1 MSFFFICLVI
11 YEDFLYNKSI
21 ILRKGDYMEKKTYL
35 TLEYDKI
42 LNKVSEYASLDSAKE
57 KIQALLPT
65 SDLESAKINL
75 DETDAA
81 MVMILKYGSPAMG
94 KIKEVDGAIKRL
106 NIGGTLSMGELL
118 NIGTVLKTADS
129 LKKYYS
135 DRDTALNVYFENLF
149 PERQLEE
156 IISSSIISEEEMA
169 DGASPELANI
179 RRKIRRAG
187 DKIKDSLNGIIRS
200 EHYRKF
206 LQESIITVRNNR
218 YVVPVKAEC
227 KGEINGIV
235 HDMSASG
242 GTLFIEPA
250 SVVSANNELHELA
263 GKEQREIEKILL
275 EFSAMAAE
283 KTEEIAENYRNI
295 TDIDMI
301 FAKARYSLEIKGVK
315 PILNKDG
322 RINIKKG
329 RHPLLNAKT
338 VVPQNIVLGGD
349 FDALIVTGPNT
360 GGKTVVLKTV
370 GLFCLM
376 AQSGI
381 CVPADDNTEISVF
394 SEIFAD
400 IGDEQSIEQSLS
412 TFSAHMKNIVHILKN
427 LTPDSLVLFDE
438 LGAGT
443 DPTEGA
449 ALAIA
454 IIDYVRGMGAKIVAT
469 THYSELKLHALTTDG
484 IENASCEFDVNTLSP
499 TYRLLIGVP
508 GKSNAFAISKRLGLP
523 DYIIEKSKEQLSKEN
538 IKFEDVLTGIEKDR
552 QSAEEARHKQIKL
565 SGEAERLK
573 REIENERRRLEK
585 DKDKIIERAKEK
597 AAKIIQR
604 AQEETEELTDKF
616 KAAQKE
622 KQEKEALRVME
633 EVRRDLGLKLKK
645 TKNPSRSVPKQKS
658 NLNVK
663 TLKLGATV
671 LIVDLND
678 KGSVISINKKEE
690 TAVIQVGIMK
700 ITSKISNLVL
710 IPENDTKE
718 LMKFAPRKK
727 ESIGAKE
734 IKTEIDLRGMM
745 LEDALI
751 ETDRF
756 IDDCI
761 MAGLESCTIIHGK
774 GTGTLRNGIQN
785 MLRKNNRVKSY
796 RHGRYGEGEN
806 GVTIVEFK

>member
-1 MSFFFICLVI
+1 
-11 YEDFLYNKSI
+11 
-21 ILRKGDYMEKKTYL
+21 MEKKTYI

-42 LNKVSEYASLDSAKE
+42 LGKIKEYAVLDTAKE
-57 KIQALLPT
+57 SIAALLPT
-65 SDLESAKINL
+65 ADFESAKASL
-75 DETDAA
+75 EETDDA
-81 MVMILKYGSPAMG
+81 MVMLLKYGSPSIG
-94 KIKEVDGAIKRL
+94 RIFEIDSAIKRMSV
-106 NIGGTLSMGELL
+106 GGALSMGELL
-118 NIGTVLKTADS
+118 NIASVLKTADN
-129 LKKYYS
+129 LKKYYA
-135 DRDTALNVYFENLF
+135 DRDTVLKGYFESLY
-149 PERQLEE
+149 PLRQLEE
-156 IISSSIISEEEMA
+156 QISTAIISEEEMA
-169 DGASPELANI
+169 DGASTTLYDI

-187 DKIKDSLNGIIRS
+187 DKIKDSLNDIIRS

-218 YVVPVKAEC
+218 YVVPVKAEH

-242 GTLFIEPA
+242 GTVFIEPA
-250 SVVSANNELHELA
+250 SVVNANNELHALA
-263 GKEQREIEKILL
+263 GEEQREIEKILMQL
-275 EFSAMAAE
+275 SAAASE
-283 KTEEIAENYRNI
+283 NAEEIAESFRSI
-295 TDIDMI
+295 TALDVI
-301 FAKARYSLEIKGVK
+301 FAKAKYSLEIKAVK

-322 RINIKKG
+322 IFDIKKG
-329 RHPLLNAKT
+329 RHPLLDPKR
-338 VVPQNIVLGGD
+338 VVPQDIVLGDG

-370 GLFCLM
+370 GLFSLM

-381 CVPADDNTEISVF
+381 CVPAGDGTKIPVF

-412 TFSAHMKNIVHILKN
+412 TFSAHMKNIVHILKK

-454 IIDYVRGMGAKIVAT
+454 IIDYVRTMGAKVVAT
-469 THYSELKLHALTTDG
+469 THYSELKLHALTTNG

-523 DYIIEKSKEQLSKEN
+523 DYIIEKSKEQLSKED
-538 IKFEDVLTGIEKDR
+538 IKLEDVLTGIEKDR
-552 QSAEEARHKQIKL
+552 QSAEAARHRQIKL

-573 REIENERRRLEK
+573 REIENERKKLEREK
-585 DKDKIIERAKEK
+585 EKILDRARDKAEKIIL
-597 AAKIIQR
+597 R
-604 AQEETEELTDKF
+604 AQEETDELTEKF

-622 KQEKEALRVME
+622 QSQQEAKRIMD

-645 TKNPSRSVPKQKS
+645 NKQRTKAVPRQKS
-658 NLNVK
+658 NVTAN

-678 KGSVISINKKEE
+678 KGSVVSINKKEE

-710 IPENDTKE
+710 IPDNDIKE
-718 LMKFAPRKK
+718 IVGFANKRK
-727 ESIGAKE
+727 ESIGAKNV
-734 IKTEIDLRGMM
+734 KTEIDLRGMM

-761 MAGLESCTIIHGK
+761 MAGLTACTIIHGK
-774 GTGTLRNGIQN
+774 GTGTLRTGVQN
-785 MLRKNNRVKSY
+785 MLRKNNRIKAY
-796 RHGRYGEGEN
+796 RQGKYGEGEN

>member
-1 MSFFFICLVI
+1 
-11 YEDFLYNKSI
+11 
-21 ILRKGDYMEKKTYL
+21 MENKTYL

-42 LNKVSEYASLDSAKE
+42 LGKVSEYALLDSAKRG
-57 KIQALLPT
+57 ILAILPT
-65 SDLESAKINL
+65 SDFQKAKEGLEK
-75 DETDAA
+75 TDSA
-81 MVMILKYGSPAMG
+81 MVMILKYGSPSIG
-94 KIKEVDGAIKRL
+94 KIKEIDSAVKRL
-106 NIGGTLSMGELL
+106 KIGGTLSMGELL
-118 NIGTVLKTADS
+118 NIGALLKTADS
-129 LKKYYS
+129 LKKYYA
-135 DRDTALNVYFENLF
+135 DRDTALNEYFENLF
-149 PERQLEE
+149 PLRQIEE
-156 IISSSIISEEEMA
+156 VISSSIISEEEMA
-169 DGASPELANI
+169 DGASANLADI

-187 DKIKDSLNGIIRS
+187 DKIKDSLNDIIRS

-206 LQESIITVRNNR
+206 LQESLITVRNNR
-218 YVVPVKAEC
+218 YVVPVKAEH

-242 GTLFIEPA
+242 GTLFIEPT
-250 SVVSANNELHELA
+250 SVVNANNELHALA
-263 GKEQREIEKILL
+263 MEEQREIEKILASL
-275 EFSAMAAE
+275 SAMVSE
-283 KTEEIAENYRNI
+283 TTEEIGENFKNI
-295 TDIDMI
+295 TEIDMI
-301 FAKARYSLEIKGVK
+301 FAKAKYSLEIKGVK
-315 PILNKDG
+315 PILNREG
-322 RINIKKG
+322 RFDIKKG
-329 RHPLLNAKT
+329 RHPLLDPKK
-338 VVPQNIVLGGD
+338 VVPQNIILGDG

-370 GLFCLM
+370 GLFSLM

-381 CVPADDNTEISVF
+381 CVPADDNTEIPVF

-412 TFSAHMKNIVHILKN
+412 TFSAHMKNIVHILKR

-454 IIDYVRGMGAKIVAT
+454 IIDYVRGMGAKVVAT
-469 THYSELKLHALTTDG
+469 THYSELKLHALTTEG

-523 DYIIEKSKEQLSKEN
+523 DYIIEKSKEQLSKED

-552 QSAEEARHKQIKL
+552 QTAEKARYRQIKL

-573 REIENERRRLEK
+573 REIENERRKLEK
-585 DKDKIIERAKEK
+585 EKDKIIERAREK
-597 AAKIIQR
+597 AEKIILR
-604 AQEETEELTDKF
+604 AQAETDELTEKF

-622 KQEKEALRVME
+622 QKEQEALRAME

-645 TKNPSRSVPKQKS
+645 TKHQSRPVPRQKS
-658 NLNVK
+658 NVTAN

-678 KGSVISINKKEE
+678 KGSVVSVNKKEE
-690 TAVIQVGIMK
+690 TAVVQVGIMK

-710 IPENDTKE
+710 IPDNDTKE
-718 LMKFAPRKK
+718 LMRFAPRKK

-734 IKTEIDLRGMM
+734 VKTEIDLRGMM

-761 MAGLESCTIIHGK
+761 MAGLTSVTIIHGK
-774 GTGTLRNGIQN
+774 GTGTLRTGIQN
-785 MLRKNNRVKSY
+785 MLRKNNRIKSY
-796 RHGRYGEGEN
+796 RQGRYGEGEN